1 MNVNFNEKY
10 KRPFAMS
17 QDHRV
22 NNMHNTYIEDWLS
35 FLLLGKLLRIPQLA
49 LNKASGIFPKH
60 FLKNSSF

>member
-22 NNMHNTYIEDWLS
+22 NNMHNTYIAD
-35 FLLLGKLLRIPQLA
+35 
-49 LNKASGIFPKH
+49 
-60 FLKNSSF
+60 